1 MHNLT
6 QINLSYN
13 DIGYGGLI
21 SLGSV
26 LDNDLK
32 LTSLN
37 LESNSLE
44 FIEGARTLKPILQ
57 MMPNLTSLNLSQNL
71 IAVK

>member
-13 DIGYGGLI
+13 DIGYGGLR
-21 SLGSV
+21 SLGSI
-26 LDNDLK
+26 LARLQE

-37 LESNSLE
+37 LESNRLE